1 MTLHQSVLSEGPQF
15 ASREIRVEKRSDGA
29 LVLRSP
35 IAFETPQWSILD
47 FIPEWAQK
55 APQRVFLAQRGGDG
69 EWQKLSYAELWQRVQ
84 SVGQA
89 MIDRGAKRGDR
100 LAILSGNSIEHA
112 VMMFAAMSVGIIAA
126 PISPNYSSMPG
137 GLARLQDIAM
147 LLQPSFVFV
156 QNSEAYSGARKILE
170 LSSATWIAVDQGSE
184 VVSLQ
189 SLYLTRPG
197 AEFERAFRSIDK
209 EAAAKILFTSG
220 STGLPKG
227 VINTHRMMASAL
239 LMGTLLVSP
248 REAPVQV
255 EWLPWHHTMGGNVIL
270 HGILKHGGTLYI
282 DEGRPVPQLF
292 HKTIANLKDVSP
304 TAMFNVPAGYTLL
317 CEALET
323 DHDLRTNFFRQLDRM
338 TYAGAAISRST
349 LDKLYQLANAAKGR
363 PIPVMSGY
371 GTTETAP
378 TIATTH
384 WATDTSGELGLPAP
398 GVELKL
404 IPAGDTYEARVRGPN
419 VTPGYLGRPDLT
431 SAAFDEEGFYRVGD
445 TVSFIDPA
453 DPSRGL
459 RFTGRVSENF
469 KLANGTWVAVGNLR
483 AAALAATHGALQ
495 DVVIAGE
502 NRHSCAL
509 LGWLNPVMARKHAT
523 NADGD
528 LNCDPGVIA
537 FLQQCLRLYNAS
549 VGSSERV
556 CALTL
561 LAEPPSLAAGE
572 ITDKAYINQR
582 AVLINRAAQ
591 MELIYSSE
599 PCGQVIVI

>member
-1 MTLHQSVLSEGPQF
+1 M
-15 ASREIRVEKRSDGA
+15 
-29 LVLRSP
+29 LRSP
-35 IAFETPQWSILD
+35 IEFESPQWSILD
-47 FIPEWAQK
+47 FIPEWAEK
-55 APQRVFLAQRGGDG
+55 APQRVFLAQRGRDG
-69 EWQKLSYAELWQRVQ
+69 EWQKISYAELWQRVQ

-89 MIDRGAKRGDR
+89 MIDLGAKRGDR

-112 VMMFAAMSVGIIAA
+112 IVMFAAMSVGVVVA
-126 PISPNYSSMPG
+126 PISPNYSLMPG
-137 GLARLQDIAM
+137 GLARLQDIAT
-147 LLQPSFVFV
+147 LLRPSFVFV
-156 QNSEAYSGARKILE
+156 QDSETYCGRTRDSGACVR
-170 LSSATWIAVDQGSE
+170 DMDCGGSE
-184 VVSLQ
+184 GWIRVNS
-189 SLYLTRPG
+189 S
-197 AEFERAFRSIDK
+197 RSIRRVPARSSRQAFGSIDR

-227 VINTHRMMASAL
+227 VINTHKMMASSL
-239 LMGTLLVSP
+239 QMGALLVSP

-255 EWLPWHHTMGGNVIL
+255 EWLPWHHTMGSNVIL

-292 HKTIANLKDVSP
+292 HKTIANLKEISP

-323 DHDLRTNFFRQLDRM
+323 DQDLRTNFFRQLDRM
-338 TYAGAAISRST
+338 SYAGAAISRTT
-349 LDKLYQLANAAKGR
+349 LDKLYHLAKAATGR
-363 PIPVMSGY
+363 HIPVMSGY

-378 TIATTH
+378 TISTTH
-384 WATDTSGELGLPAP
+384 WATDTPGELGLPAP

-431 SAAFDEEGFYRVGD
+431 SAAFDDEGFYRVGD

-453 DPSRGL
+453 NPSLGL

-469 KLANGTWVAVGNLR
+469 KLSNGTWVAVGNLR
-483 AAALAATHGALQ
+483 AAALAATHGVLQ

-502 NRHSCAL
+502 NRQSCAV
-509 LGWLNPVMARKHAT
+509 LGWLNPVMAKKHAA
-523 NADGD
+523 NADG
-528 LNCDPGVIA
+528 NPNHDPGVIA

-549 VGSSERV
+549 VGSSERI
-556 CALTL
+556 CAFTL
-561 LAEPPSLAAGE
+561 LEEPPSLAAGE
-572 ITDKAYINQR
+572 ITDKAYVNQR